1 MCKWWI
7 LAAVCCL
14 LLTGCWREPEGELL
28 LTADLDHNGKT
39 EEIRLLKDGKDR
51 ELQIVDGHGRVLW
64 SQRSSTLWT
73 DWATVFFCR
82 VGEQDYLGRYIPSL
96 YHGQGNYRYEIFSL
110 DGDGGEIISCQ
121 AEVAFTTRTYETTP
135 DFDPTELADFI
146 NALMAYLDRGMI
158 LMNTNEEINQ
168 AAGPAGLLPWLL
180 YGDESGWKG
189 YDPNDTLEENLW
201 AYLLIREAELL
212 PGEYDFDHDGKPE
225 TVELVTVWEPEQER
239 TAWYE
244 LHVKKAA
251 DGTELWSDSAAPQHP
266 GWKSIFAHTM
276 GEKDYLLCF
285 YPTMYQ
291 GYADYT
297 YEQIFFDQD
306 GNWALSLRDAV
317 SFDLSFNMPE
327 HEFDAVEIAEFF
339 WNLRGYLQNSTLLL
353 STENGEF
360 QSDIP
365 GLELQNYC
373 FGELL
378 ALDSRE
384 KMETALRRW
393 ESEMKQEQG
402 VA

>member
-1 MCKWWI
+1 
-7 LAAVCCL
+7 
-14 LLTGCWREPEGELL
+14 
-28 LTADLDHNGKT
+28 
-39 EEIRLLKDGKDR
+39 
-51 ELQIVDGHGRVLW
+51 
-64 SQRSSTLWT
+64 
-73 DWATVFFCR
+73 
-82 VGEQDYLGRYIPSL
+82 
-96 YHGQGNYRYEIFSL
+96 
-110 DGDGGEIISCQ
+110 
-121 AEVAFTTRTYETTP
+121 
-135 DFDPTELADFI
+135 
-146 NALMAYLDRGMI
+146 
-158 LMNTNEEINQ
+158 MNTNEEINQ

-180 YGDESGWKG
+180 YGDESGWEG

-201 AYLLIREAELL
+201 MYLLIREAELL

-378 ALDSRE
+378 TLDSRE

>member
-1 MCKWWI
+1 MGKGQVWGLI
-7 LAAVCCL
+7 L
-14 LLTGCWREPEGELL
+14 LLAVTAAAIGSAQLWPAERMDEPPESESVPL
-28 LTADLDHNGKT
+28 AENACSP
-39 EEIRLLKDGKDR
+39 DGKYEVRQIDGGGDGEIVPSMETVQVVDR
-51 ELQIVDGHGRVLW
+51 ATGEVMWEDSGDCETSALW
-64 SQRSSTLWT
+64 S
-73 DWATVFFCR
+73 
-82 VGEQDYLGRYIPSL
+82 P
-96 YHGQGNYRYEIFSL
+96 
-110 DGDGGEIISCQ
+110 DGGYVALSRRSRAYSAVTVLETAGFTSWEVPLP
-121 AEVAFTTRTYETTP
+121 AEARSAEYAFLHAVEW
-135 DFDPTELADFI
+135 
-146 NALMAYLDRGMI
+146 LDV
-158 LMNTNEEINQ
+158 
-168 AAGPAGLLPWLL
+168 
-180 YGDESGWKG
+180 
-189 YDPNDTLEENLW
+189 DTLRFRYQNMQAGSQDPAARFYRCFLRMEDGQLTGSRLEET
-201 AYLLIREAELL
+201 AETL

-225 TVELVTVWEPEQER
+225 TVELVTVREPEQER
-239 TAWYE
+239 AAWYE
-244 LHVKKAA
+244 LHVKKA

-393 ESEMKQEQG
+393 ESEEKAEQG
-402 VA
+402 VT